1 MHTPRRHHHAGFTLL
16 ELLVVIG
23 IIGALAAI
31 VVAAL
36 SPTRQLASTR
46 DAKRQ
51 SDVNAI
57 LNAVYQYTIDHQG
70 VLPPGIPQGNMP
82 RGICTVDASS
92 CNNGVNLRLLS
103 GAYLVSIPVDPRA
116 PENGTGTMYFIHQN
130 SNSRLTVTAP
140 LAEEK
145 AITVTR

>member
-1 MHTPRRHHHAGFTLL
+1 MHPSLCHRRAGFTLL

-23 IIGALAAI
+23 IIGALASI

-36 SPTRQLASTR
+36 SPTRQLASSR

-57 LNAVYQYTIDHQG
+57 LNAVYQYTIDHKG
-70 VLPPGIPQGNMP
+70 ILPGGIPQGDTP
-82 RGICTVDASS
+82 RGICTVTATS
-92 CNNGVNLRLLS
+92 CNNGVNLRILS
-103 GAYLVSIPVDPRA
+103 GSYLVAIPIDPRA

-130 SNSRLTVTAP
+130 TNSRLTVTAP

-145 AITVTR
+145 SIVVTR